1 MRYFELL
8 NFQHFVLYLLPA
20 WVFILVFAAGL
31 AFTHF
36 RTKESEKKLSKIIE
50 KYPGGIEGR
59 NAPFPLVLYMTIA
72 GTVLWALAYILL
84 NALLGVKI

>member
-8 NFQHFVLYLLPA
+8 NFQQFVLYLLPA
-20 WVFILVFAAGL
+20 WAFILVFVAGL
-31 AFTHF
+31 AFAHF

-50 KYPGGIEGR
+50 EYPGGIVGR
-59 NAPFPLVLYMTIA
+59 NAPFPLILYMIIA

>member
-8 NFQHFVLYLLPA
+8 NFQQFVLYLLPA

-59 NAPFPLVLYMTIA
+59 NAPFPLVLHMTIA

>member
-8 NFQHFVLYLLPA
+8 NFQQFVLYLLPA
-20 WVFILVFAAGL
+20 WAFILVFTAGL
-31 AFTHF
+31 AFAHF

-50 KYPGGIEGR
+50 EYPGGIKGR
-59 NAPFPLVLYMTIA
+59 NAPFPLVLYMIIA

>member
-8 NFQHFVLYLLPA
+8 NLQQFDHDLFPA
-20 WVFILVFAAGL
+20 WAFILVFASGL

-36 RTKESEKKLSKIIE
+36 RTKESEQKLSKIIE

-59 NAPFPLVLYMTIA
+59 NAPFPLILYMTIA

-84 NALLGVKI
+84 IALLGVKI

>member
-8 NFQHFVLYLLPA
+8 NFQQFVLYLLPA

-59 NAPFPLVLYMTIA
+59 NAPFPLVLYMTIT

>member
-8 NFQHFVLYLLPA
+8 NFQQFVLYLLPA

-31 AFTHF
+31 AFSHF

-59 NAPFPLVLYMTIA
+59 NAPFPLVLYMTIT

>member
-8 NFQHFVLYLLPA
+8 NFQQFVLYLLPA

-31 AFTHF
+31 SFTHF

-59 NAPFPLVLYMTIA
+59 NAPFPLFLYLTIA